1 MKRGFL
7 ICALFVLIAAGA
19 YCGWRYYQAEILP
32 EQQLTEA
39 DEQQGKLFD
48 AIRPEIR
55 TPEESSQQA
64 ADGAPSAPEEPL
76 AAAEAVNSG
85 TVGWLTVP
93 GTHVDYPVC
102 QGTDNDFYLHNGFD
116 GQPNYELGCPFLDY
130 RCEGDFSGFN
140 SIIYA
145 HHITKQRMFA
155 DIAKYKDEAYLR
167 AHPTGSLLL
176 RDGAHEI
183 RFFAY
188 LTVPSTAPAY
198 HAVFLT
204 ESERQDYLDYLFAEA
219 VWSTA
224 DPAEIHTDMH
234 LILLSTCTFEFD
246 EARGVLV
253 GILL

>member
-7 ICALFVLIAAGA
+7 ICALIVLLAAGA
-19 YCGWRYYQAEILP
+19 YCGGRYYQAEVLP

-39 DEQQGKLFD
+39 NEQQEQLFD
-48 AIRPEIR
+48 AIRP
-55 TPEESSQQA
+55 PEESSQQA
-64 ADGAPSAPEEPL
+64 SDGEPAAPENPL
-76 AAAEAVNSG
+76 ADAEAVNSD

-93 GTHVDYPVC
+93 GTHIDYPVC
-102 QGTDNDFYLHNGFD
+102 QAADNDFYLHNGFD
-116 GQPNYELGCPFLDY
+116 RKPNYGLGCPFLDY

-140 SIIYA
+140 SIIYG
-145 HHITKQRMFA
+145 HHITKQRMVA
-155 DIAKYKDEAYLR
+155 DIAKYKDKEFFR
-167 AHPTGSLLL
+167 AHPTGSLVL
-176 RDGAHEI
+176 RDGTHEI

-204 ESERQDYLDYLFAEA
+204 DGERQDYLDYLFAEA
-219 VWSTA
+219 VWSTV

-234 LILLSTCTFEFD
+234 LILLSTCTYEFN

-253 GILL
+253 GILQ